1 MTSNVPKA
9 ASAQPGI
16 SAGSIMQV
24 FALALVIAALS
35 EWLGPLPIELGIGKV
50 VLLPMIWALLIGLIL
65 GLLAK
70 RMPKPVSLGHSQ
82 HLAAAVLTCALFLFI
97 AKLGLMVGGS
107 LPQLAKVGWG
117 LALQELGNLI
127 GCVLLGMPVALL
139 LGIKREAI
147 GATFSIGREPGLAIV
162 GAGGLCGQPGHFPPH
177 RAGHGRGRGLGQHD
191 GGGGGSHL
199 CAIPRAC
206 E

>member
-70 RMPKPVSLGHSQ
+70 RMPKPVSLGLHSQ
-82 HLAAAVLTCALFLFI
+82 HLAAAVLSCALFLFI

-107 LPQLAKVGWG
+107 LPQLAQGG
-117 LALQELGNLI
+117 LG
-127 GCVLLGMPVALL
+127 P
-139 LGIKREAI
+139 
-147 GATFSIGREPGLAIV
+147 GAA
-162 GAGGLCGQPGHFPPH
+162 GAGQPDWLRAAGYASGAA
-177 RAGHGRGRGLGQHD
+177 AGHQAR
-191 GGGGGSHL
+191 SHWCNVL
-199 CAIPRAC
+199 DWP
-206 E
+206 